1 MSKRVCVFCGG
12 SPLTLEDAWPV
23 WLANLV
29 FPPGFVVRKSR
40 GAPANM
46 HAFNTTDIYV
56 RVRQVCAACNNGW
69 MSDLETGME
78 NLLTPWLRGLPTA
91 LGLEEQQRIAT
102 WTVKTAM
109 MLQFTR
115 TGIRPIPPAHFTQLY
130 ARKTRPPDHS
140 YVFIGIEP
148 DTVYLPRAWLHMG
161 TRPIEQMDLRGLA
174 PKSTLHFAYEATI
187 IVQHLVLTVL
197 GYEGPELQL
206 GRHLTLGRHLFRIW
220 PPVSSRGIL
229 LPSRN

>member
-1 MSKRVCVFCGG
+1 
-12 SPLTLEDAWPV
+12 V
-23 WLANLV
+23 WLAELV

-56 RVRQVCAACNNGW
+56 RVLRVCKSCNTGW
-69 MSDLETGME
+69 MSDLETAME
-78 NLLTPWLRGLPTA
+78 PVLSPWLKGVTSA
-91 LGLEEQQRIAT
+91 LGLDEQRRVAT

-115 TGIRPIPPAHFTQLY
+115 QGVKPVPPAHFAQLF
-130 ARKTRPPDHS
+130 ARKTSPPDNT
-140 YVFIGIEP
+140 YVFIGTEP

-161 TRPIEQMDLRGLA
+161 TRPIGHVDMRGLA
-174 PKSTLHFAYEATI
+174 PRSSVYLAYEATI
-187 IVQHLVLTVL
+187 IVQHLVLTVI
-197 GYEGPELQL
+197 GYDGPSVQL
-206 GRHLTLGRHLFRIW
+206 GRHLTLGRHTFRIW

-229 LPSRN
+229 LPALN